1 MMTPDCFVTALQKA
15 KPGKTKLY
23 KEYKDLVDQADYE
36 ENQRKAAEKAAQV
49 KAQEDLK
56 ALLGKKKKTS
66 PSQPKTGNRKR
77 KKRSYTDFSDSE

>member
-1 MMTPDCFVTALQKA
+1 MTPDCFVTALQKA

-23 KEYKDLVDQADYE
+23 EQYKYMVEQADHA

-49 KAQEDLK
+49 KAQEDLN

-77 KKRSYTDFSDSE
+77 KKRSYTDFSESE

>member
-1 MMTPDCFVTALQKA
+1 MMTPDCFVTALRKA

-23 KEYKDLVDQADYE
+23 NQYKELVDTADYE
-36 ENQRKAAEKAAQV
+36 EAQRKKAEKAAQA
-49 KAQEDLK
+49 KAQEDLN

-77 KKRSYTDFSDSE
+77 KKRNYAEFSDSD